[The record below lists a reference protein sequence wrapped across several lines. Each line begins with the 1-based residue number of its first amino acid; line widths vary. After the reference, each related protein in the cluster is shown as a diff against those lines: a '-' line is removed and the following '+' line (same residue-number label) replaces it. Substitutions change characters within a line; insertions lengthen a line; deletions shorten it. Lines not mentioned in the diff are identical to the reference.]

1 MFSML
6 DEKEKHIL
14 VDAMQVVSFKANDI
28 VIKEGDDGNNLYVV

>member
-1 MFSML
+1 MTRLGQAFMFSML

-28 VIKEGDDGNNLYVV
+28 VIK